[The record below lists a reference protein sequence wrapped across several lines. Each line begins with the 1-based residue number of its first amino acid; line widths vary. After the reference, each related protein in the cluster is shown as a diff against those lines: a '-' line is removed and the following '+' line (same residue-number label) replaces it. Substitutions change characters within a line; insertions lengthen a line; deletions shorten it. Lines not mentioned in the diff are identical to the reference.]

1 MRIERVSP
9 VTGQLNV
16 LELDVTEAQL
26 KELENGAIIQRVL
39 SHLTDGEREFII
51 SGCTKEDWDYI
62 FDETD

>member
-39 SHLTDGEREFII
+39 SHLTDDEREFII